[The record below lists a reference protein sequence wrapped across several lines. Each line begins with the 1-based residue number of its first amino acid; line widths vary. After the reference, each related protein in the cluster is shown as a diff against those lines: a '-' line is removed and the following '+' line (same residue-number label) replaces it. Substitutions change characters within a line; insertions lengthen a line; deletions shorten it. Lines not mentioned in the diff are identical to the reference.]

1 MNWPNRTRGFSG
13 VSFLFGA
20 TDVFLYLFFL
30 LGRQSLTILTHE
42 VCCLDGMGQ
51 THRIKVHRILDGLS
65 PKKWGKFKAST
76 STMDLKLAILPT
88 LQLRGAGMAIS
99 LQSFDLICQETWEG
113 GMLNGSFLRMI
124 FGTVAMASW
133 WVSVMYG
140 YVLWLGQCKVRI
152 RTLGRLASNMFCS
165 FWWHCGYLT
174 LWATREDE
182 EHWCKMIMKIHFRN
196 GTGLAPPLCE
206 CCINNFRRVQLSAP
220 RFSVWS
226 SAKNGWI
233 YHGEGC
239 FLGVSNRDRHRNFSQ
254 DCRIAWY
261 TPWVFDKIGGTT
273 GATFFWLQH
282 EYGNIKFVRFIAIW
296 F

>member
-165 FWWHCGYLT
+165 FWWHCGWVLDVVGNT
-174 LWATREDE
+174 WGWRALMQNDHENTFSEWNWFGTSPLWML
-182 EHWCKMIMKIHFRN
+182 HQQF
-196 GTGLAPPLCE
+196 P
-206 CCINNFRRVQLSAP
+206 QS
-220 RFSVWS
+220 
-226 SAKNGWI
+226 
-233 YHGEGC
+233 
-239 FLGVSNRDRHRNFSQ
+239 
-254 DCRIAWY
+254 
-261 TPWVFDKIGGTT
+261 TT
-273 GATFFWLQH
+273 
-282 EYGNIKFVRFIAIW
+282 
-296 F
+296 